1 MSRSQIKRFEVASTG
16 LIPRSVFTSN
26 QHSLPATDEILICE
40 KWLREYAKP
49 YSKIRENESSYSLKH
64 RVEDWADTSV
74 SNGAFIKAA
83 VNLGYRTKAID
94 NGPNAY
100 FGMKLFTPDEKW
112 KHVRP
117 IGFSRWL
124 FKRKD
129 WDDLSGDA
137 VFDETWPRR
146 AKEFINFWDYLNS
159 SNVDEWVLDA
169 LCTAWEVY
177 SGKQAPYPSPE
188 IVEDCE
194 RFYNFDED
202 LCDQIID
209 YGDEYPNA
217 ADGTTYIYA
226 LFQEEKR
233 KVWYVGQTVNPSLKL
248 RQHITSPGTIDKA
261 KWIGGLLNKGCYPR
275 MIIMACVPISKASIL
290 KQAYIYAFEDFE
302 RDVDQKR
309 GEVLLNN

>member
-1 MSRSQIKRFEVASTG
+1 MSKSQIEKFVIASTG
-16 LIPRSVFTSN
+16 LIPRSASISN
-26 QHSLPATDEILICE
+26 QNSLPANDEILICE

-49 YSKIRENESSYSLKH
+49 CSKIMECESSYALKH
-64 RVEDWADTSV
+64 RVEEWAKIYV

-83 VNLGYRTKAID
+83 VNLGYRIKVID

-100 FGMKLFTPDEKW
+100 FGIKLFTPDEKW

-117 IGFSRWL
+117 TGFSKWL

-129 WDDLSGDA
+129 WDDLAGDA

-159 SNVDEWVLDA
+159 SNVDECVLDA

-177 SGKQAPYPSPE
+177 SGEKAPYPSPE
-188 IVEDCE
+188 IVADCE
-194 RFYNFDED
+194 RFYDLDED
-202 LCDQIID
+202 LCDQII
-209 YGDEYPNA
+209 YGDKYPNA
-217 ADGTTYIYA
+217 PDGTTYIYA

-233 KVWYVGQTVNPSLKL
+233 KVRYVGQTVNPSLKL
-248 RQHITSPGTIDKA
+248 RQHITSPGTIDKV
-261 KWIGGLLNKGCYPR
+261 KWIGELLNKDCYPR
-275 MIIMACVPISKASIL
+275 MVIMKCVPISKASIL

-302 RDVDQKR
+302 RDMGQKR